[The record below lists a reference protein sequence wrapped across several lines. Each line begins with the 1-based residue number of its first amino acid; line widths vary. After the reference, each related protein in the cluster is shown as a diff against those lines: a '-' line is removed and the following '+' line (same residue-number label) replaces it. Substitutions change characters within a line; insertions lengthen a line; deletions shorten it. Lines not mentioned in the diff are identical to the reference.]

1 MIVQN
6 AGAADG
12 KTARRRLIIFFG
24 FDGGSRGDAL
34 DIIKAKVFL
43 HAVDSGSLANAAAQ
57 FDYTPSAISHMMMA
71 LESEVGFPL
80 LIRTKNGVT
89 PTRNAER
96 LIPILRAQ
104 CSFEEQFRQMVSE
117 IHGLSSGELRIASYA
132 SIACQWLPS
141 VISRFHADYPGIRIE
156 IMEGVWQDLDSY
168 LRENRAD
175 LAFFSHQPSLPYH
188 WIFLKKDPMVVAV
201 SCSHPLASR
210 SSISLRELEKETL
223 IMPAYGADLDVE
235 ILLRSRDLK
244 IHSTISTIQNYS
256 AMGLVEQGL
265 GVLIMNELIT
275 KGRLNHLCLL
285 PLDPPQYIKLGIA
298 VSDLNRS
305 SPAAQR
311 FISYAKEIIPK
322 L

>member
-1 MIVQN
+1 M
-6 AGAADG
+6 
-12 KTARRRLIIFFG
+12 
-24 FDGGSRGDAL
+24 

-80 LIRTKNGVT
+80 LIRTKSGVT

-156 IMEGVWQDLDSY
+156 IMEGVL
-168 LRENRAD
+168 
-175 LAFFSHQPSLPYH
+175 SLIH
-188 WIFLKKDPMVVAV
+188 
-201 SCSHPLASR
+201 
-210 SSISLRELEKETL
+210 ISEPTR
-223 IMPAYGADLDVE
+223 P
-235 ILLRSRDLK
+235 
-244 IHSTISTIQNYS
+244 
-256 AMGLVEQGL
+256 
-265 GVLIMNELIT
+265 
-275 KGRLNHLCLL
+275 
-285 PLDPPQYIKLGIA
+285 
-298 VSDLNRS
+298 
-305 SPAAQR
+305 
-311 FISYAKEIIPK
+311 
-322 L
+322 